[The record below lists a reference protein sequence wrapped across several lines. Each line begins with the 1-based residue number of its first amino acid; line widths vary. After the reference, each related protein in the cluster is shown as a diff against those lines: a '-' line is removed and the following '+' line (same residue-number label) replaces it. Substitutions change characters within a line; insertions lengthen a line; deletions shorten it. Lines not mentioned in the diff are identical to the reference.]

1 LELTYFELLAVALRR
16 LVRERL
22 FYKKLLFYEGTSVSS
37 LRMRPFWPAPLV
49 PSKKNFLKQDQF
61 GILAQFFSSCGNLR
75 LENFTNAIFIARLCP
90 AVKCRVGNC
99 RANDANHNAS
109 CSDTRL
115 GCPVLRVWNDL

>member
-22 FYKKLLFYEGTSVSS
+22 FYKKLPFYEGTSVNS
-37 LRMRPFWPAPLV
+37 LRMRPFLPAPLV
-49 PSKKNFLKQDQF
+49 PSKKKFLKQDQF

-75 LENFTNAIFIARLCP
+75 LDIFANAIFIACPRL

-99 RANDANHNAS
+99 RANDAK
-109 CSDTRL
+109 TRQ
-115 GCPVLRVWNDL
+115 LRVRLPPRLSGFRFV